1 MVLPFNFD
9 SLNSVNDPWGP
20 QTINTEKLAFNN
32 VPYTPFLKTDRLG
45 KIADH
50 YSIVDE
56 QSQANATTAAKPKKD
71 RDQFYAYGSSSAAKM
86 FGIDLDNQAFSLV
99 DTNFSNANNTVLKTK
114 KQGAQSKPQGFAAAV
129 AGTPSSSE
137 PAKKQS
143 QQVQNSAANGAN
155 GRWFKEPAFKREP
168 STKVESNWNKV
179 NEFELNKLSKLSVV
193 VSNSEVI
200 AQAGELHQY
209 TKKYDTPKPT
219 QLAPSSLSTEFQ
231 TTSDDSIIKS
241 LAAEGKAKIFIT
253 DEILAQIMCAPKS
266 QFSWDIKV
274 TKKDGSIFFDKRPN
288 TMRMEVDENTFNGP
302 NDSKPSELNSSTM
315 LSKEAKLIN
324 DTFLATSIS
333 SAASV
338 KHELDSAV
346 NESIKR
352 NYNYIKF
359 DLPHSGEDTIP
370 IVVRTVQDATVNG
383 KPIAIH
389 ALNQYESSEWLTKFQ
404 AGLIMVDEIKKNNN
418 KISQWTCRALLAQ
431 CESMK
436 VGFVTRQPNSKY
448 TVAAVTTQ
456 MTSHLAEQI
465 NLSLNN
471 GWGIVKSIIDIIQHE
486 GDADE
491 NWEFVLFKVP
501 NVQRLAIYKV
511 EV

>member
-1 MVLPFNFD
+1 MALTFNFD
-9 SLNSVNDPWGP
+9 TLNSVNDPWGP
-20 QTINTEKLAFNN
+20 PKTTPEKLTFNN
-32 VPYTPFLKTDRLG
+32 VPYSPFLKTDKLG

-50 YSIVDE
+50 YSIVEDP
-56 QSQANATTAAKPKKD
+56 QQASATTKSRRD
-71 RDQFYAYGSSSAAKM
+71 RDQFHAYGSSAAKM
-86 FGIDLDNQAFSLV
+86 FGIDLDNQSFSLV

-114 KQGAQSKPQGFAAAV
+114 KQGGQSKPQGFAAAV
-129 AGTPSSSE
+129 SGNASSDA
-137 PAKKQS
+137 PKKQTP
-143 QQVQNSAANGAN
+143 QVQNTAVNGAN
-155 GRWFKEPAFKREP
+155 GRWFKEPAFKRDA
-168 STKVESNWNKV
+168 SLKVESNWTKV

-200 AQAGELHQY
+200 AQAGQLHQY
-209 TKKYDTPKPT
+209 IKKYDTPKPT
-219 QLAPSSLSTEFQ
+219 QLVSSSASAEFQ

-241 LAAEGKAKIFIT
+241 LADEGQAKIFIT

-266 QFSWDIKV
+266 QFSWDMKV
-274 TKKDGSIFFDKRPN
+274 TKRNGSIYFDKRPN
-288 TMRMEVDENTFNGP
+288 TMRIEVDENTFNGP
-302 NDSKPSELNSSTM
+302 NDSKPAELNSSTM

-324 DTFLATSIS
+324 DTFLATTVSQ
-333 SAASV
+333 AAAIKYDLAPSV
-338 KHELDSAV
+338 HESVHRAY
-346 NESIKR
+346 E
-352 NYNYIKF
+352 YIKF
-359 DLPHSGEDTIP
+359 DLPHSGEETIP
-370 IVVRTVQDATVNG
+370 VVVRTVKDAIVNG

-389 ALNQYESSEWLTKFQ
+389 ALNQYDSTEWLTKFQ

-436 VGFVTRQPNSKY
+436 LGFVTRQPNSKY

-486 GDADE
+486 GEGEED
-491 NWEFVLFKVP
+491 WEFVLFKLP
-501 NVQRLAIYKV
+501 NVQKLAIYKV
-511 EV
+511 NA